1 MDESPKASNV
11 AKQKEGSER
20 EKIPLWA
27 FGLVPLAIA
36 GAMLLLAMHV

>member
-1 MDESPKASNV
+1 MDESLKTSNIV
-11 AKQKEGSER
+11 KEKVRREH

>member
-1 MDESPKASNV
+1 MDEMLKTSNV
-11 AKQKEGSER
+11 VKKKVRSEH
-20 EKIPLWA
+20 EKVPLWA